1 MRQEKETDTQ
11 LEERKQARDRKIA
24 RPKNAS
30 ARLITKTAN
39 SNTAENR
46 GYTTDDKNGRQAQ
59 KKARNTLLTA
69 FRAKS
74 TLLYLIFFCRWVSP
88 YL

>member
-24 RPKNAS
+24 RQKNAS
-30 ARLITKTAN
+30 ARLITKTTN

-46 GYTTDDKNGRQAQ
+46 GYTTDNKKTVGRR

-74 TLLYLIFFCRWVSP
+74 TLLYLIFVCRWVSP

>member
-24 RPKNAS
+24 RQKNAS

-39 SNTAENR
+39 SSTAENR
-46 GYTTDDKNGRQAQ
+46 EYTTENKNGRQTQ
-59 KKARNTLLTA
+59 KKARNTMLTA

-74 TLLYLIFFCRWVSP
+74 TLLYLIFVCRWVSP